1 MHDLVPNY
9 QSAYHNG
16 YSCKT
21 AIVKLVNDILWA
33 MENQNITAIMA
44 LDLSAA
50 FDTVNHEILLNV
62 LEKNFGLKGT
72 VLNWFNSYLDWR
84 SCKVNIGEEYSSTG
98 KLPFSVPQGSCAGA
112 QLFNLFCSTMQE
124 VVNPPLT
131 CMVLLMTMQWE
142 TNSNMVNGMRKKV
155 SVRAGGMCCRP
166 EGLDE

>member
-1 MHDLVPNY
+1 MPDY

-62 LEKNFGLKGT
+62 LKKNFRTKR
-72 VLNWFNSYLDWR
+72 N
-84 SCKVNIGEEYSSTG
+84 CA
-98 KLPFSVPQGSCAGA
+98 KLV
-112 QLFNLFCSTMQE
+112 
-124 VVNPPLT
+124 
-131 CMVLLMTMQWE
+131 
-142 TNSNMVNGMRKKV
+142 
-155 SVRAGGMCCRP
+155 
-166 EGLDE
+166 